1 MADELTY
8 NESINASNNLRSK
21 VDSLIL
27 SIESFNVAIKESFT
41 TPDPSEDRAF
51 LT

>member
-8 NESINASNNLRSK
+8 NESVSASNNLRSK

-27 SIESFNVAIKESFT
+27 SIESFNVPIKESFT
-41 TPDPSEDRAF
+41 TPEPSEGRAF